1 MSKVIS
7 ETRVTLHDGQYC
19 PGVPSICGIDLP
31 HRPHKFS
38 PTPTAPAVEAAF
50 RAGFKAGFGASMDGF
65 NGANPFQ
72 EDWTDSAHGRAYKDH
87 FERRLQEAE
96 DAAFKAAYP
105 DGGSLDR

>member
-19 PGVPSICGIDLP
+19 HGVPSICGIDLP

-38 PTPTAPAVEAAF
+38 PTPTSAAVEAAF
-50 RAGFKAGFGASMDGF
+50 RAGFKAGFAASGLDRLLM
-65 NGANPFQ
+65 AI
-72 EDWTDSAHGRAYKDH
+72 DSD
-87 FERRLQEAE
+87 RLQAEQQSAE

-105 DGGSLDR
+105 EQEK